1 MKCIYKN
8 RLGANG
14 ELIAKKYLEDKNYK
28 FIKNNYRYE
37 RAEVDLVFEDE
48 KNKILLFAEVKTR
61 RNKNFGNP
69 EESINIAKQ
78 NHIKKAAM
86 GFVSENEKFSDHD
99 LRIDVISILIKD
111 GKAEIEHFENA
122 F

>member
-28 FIKNNYRYE
+28 FIRNNYRYE
-37 RAEVDLVFEDE
+37 RAEVDLIFEDE
-48 KNKILLFAEVKTR
+48 KKKILIFAEVKTR

-78 NHIKKAAM
+78 DHIKKAAM
-86 GFVSENEKFSDHD
+86 GFVSENENYSDHD
-99 LRIDVISILIKD
+99 LRIDVISILLVE

>member
-14 ELIAKKYLEDKNYK
+14 ELIAKKYLADKNYR

-37 RAEVDLVFEDE
+37 RAEVDLIFEDV
-48 KNKILLFAEVKTR
+48 KNKILIFAEVKTR
-61 RNKNFGNP
+61 RNKNFGKP
-69 EESINIAKQ
+69 EDAINFTKQ
-78 NHIKKAAM
+78 EHIKKAAM

-99 LRIDVISILIKD
+99 LRIDVISILLKD

>member
-28 FIKNNYRYE
+28 FIRNNYRYE
-37 RAEVDLVFEDE
+37 RAEVDLIFEDE
-48 KNKILLFAEVKTR
+48 KKKILIFAEVKTR

-69 EESINIAKQ
+69 EESINITKQ
-78 NHIKKAAM
+78 DHIKKAAM
-86 GFVSENEKFSDHD
+86 GFVSENENYSDHD
-99 LRIDVISILIKD
+99 LRIDVISILLVE

>member
-1 MKCIYKN
+1 VNSLQKSIWKIKIINSLGIITDMKERKLISYLKMRKK
-8 RLGANG
+8 RL
-14 ELIAKKYLEDKNYK
+14 LI
-28 FIKNNYRYE
+28 
-37 RAEVDLVFEDE
+37 
-48 KNKILLFAEVKTR
+48 FAEVKTR

-78 NHIKKAAM
+78 DHIKKAAM
-86 GFVSENEKFSDHD
+86 GFVSENENYSDHD
-99 LRIDVISILIKD
+99 LRIDVISILLVE

>member
-37 RAEVDLVFEDE
+37 RAEVDLIFEDE
-48 KNKILLFAEVKTR
+48 KKKILIFAEVKTR

-78 NHIKKAAM
+78 DHIKKAAM
-86 GFVSENEKFSDHD
+86 GFVSENENYSDHD
-99 LRIDVISILIKD
+99 LRIDVISILLVE

>member
-37 RAEVDLVFEDE
+37 RAEVDLIFEDE
-48 KNKILLFAEVKTR
+48 KKKTLIFAEVKTR

-78 NHIKKAAM
+78 DHIKKAAM
-86 GFVSENEKFSDHD
+86 GFVSENENYSDHD
-99 LRIDVISILIKD
+99 LRIDVISILLVE

>member
-37 RAEVDLVFEDE
+37 RAEVDLIFEDE
-48 KNKILLFAEVKTR
+48 KKKTLIFAEVKTR

-69 EESINIAKQ
+69 EESINITKQ
-78 NHIKKAAM
+78 DHIKKAAM
-86 GFVSENEKFSDHD
+86 GFVSENENYSDHD
-99 LRIDVISILIKD
+99 MRIDVISILLVE
-111 GKAEIEHFENA
+111 GKAKIEHFENA